1 MQSNEPYIGSVR
13 FFKNIIFLCCILGV
27 LIPTGLALRW
37 RSRAKT
43 AEGLL
48 AQNAVVLTGEEDE
61 AASEAEAASAE
72 TEPEADSSDE
82 QEPLSYQLL
91 YPDFYAPTPLPDIE
105 DAGKTIYL
113 TFDDG
118 PSDRTDEVLKILDE
132 KGVKAT
138 FFVIGREDET
148 SIQRIKKA
156 AAAGHTIGMHSYS
169 HDYEK
174 IYTSVE
180 DFLDDFYK
188 LFVILR
194 DEAGVTPTVFRF
206 PGGSLNNYNQGVY
219 KEIIAEMLRRGF
231 RYYDW
236 NLSAEDA
243 AKKSPS
249 ASTIVEGITSY
260 SAQKKHGVVLMRPP
274 SSASKRPLRQATP
287 SGCTATATTTK
298 RSIPQWRISSMTS
311 ISCSSSSGMRQA

>member
-1 MQSNEPYIGSVR
+1 MESKEPYIGSVR

-27 LIPTGLALRW
+27 LVPTGLALRW
-37 RSRAKT
+37 RGQAKA
-43 AEGLL
+43 AESLL
-48 AQNAVVLTGEEDE
+48 AQGRVTAVEDE
-61 AASEAEAASAE
+61 DAVASEAEAASEE
-72 TEPEADSSDE
+72 TEPEADSLDD
-82 QEPLSYQLL
+82 QEALSYQLL
-91 YPDFYAPTPLPDIE
+91 YPDFYAPTPLPEIE
-105 DAGKTIYL
+105 DKGKTVYL

-118 PSDRTDEVLKILDE
+118 PSDRTDEVLRILDE

-138 FFVIGREDET
+138 FFVIGREDDL

-169 HDYEK
+169 HDYDK

-180 DFLDDFYK
+180 DFLADFYQ
-188 LFVILR
+188 LFTLLR
-194 DEAGVTPTVFRF
+194 DKAGVTPTVFRF

-219 KEIIAEMLRRGF
+219 KEIVAEMLRRGF

-249 ASTIVEGITSY
+249 ARTIVEGITSY
-260 SAQKKHGVVLMRPP
+260 SAEKKHGVVLMHDSTHCKTTVEALPDLIDALREQGFAFAPLDRTVRQV
-274 SSASKRPLRQATP
+274 SFHYRTASNQT
-287 SGCTATATTTK
+287 
-298 RSIPQWRISSMTS
+298 
-311 ISCSSSSGMRQA
+311 

>member
-1 MQSNEPYIGSVR
+1 MESKEPYIGSVR

-37 RSRAKT
+37 RGRAKT

-48 AQNAVVLTGEEDE
+48 AQNTIVLTGEEDTAVSETE
-61 AASEAEAASAE
+61 AASEEA
-72 TEPEADSSDE
+72 EPEADSLDA

-105 DAGKTIYL
+105 DNEKKTVYL

-118 PSDRTDEVLKILDE
+118 PSDNTDEVLKILEE

-180 DFLDDFYK
+180 DFLADFYK

-219 KEIIAEMLRRGF
+219 KEIVAEMLRRGF

-260 SAQKKHGVVLMRPP
+260 SAQKKHGVVLMHD
-274 SSASKRPLRQATP
+274 SAHCKTTVEALPALIDKLREQGFSFAPLDRTVRQV
-287 SGCTATATTTK
+287 SFHY
-298 RSIPQWRISSMTS
+298 RSVSNQS
-311 ISCSSSSGMRQA
+311 

>member
-1 MQSNEPYIGSVR
+1 MESKEPYIGSVR

-37 RSRAKT
+37 RGRAKT

-48 AQNAVVLTGEEDE
+48 AQNTIVLTGEEDT
-61 AASEAEAASAE
+61 AASEAEAASEEA
-72 TEPEADSSDE
+72 EPEADSLDA

-105 DAGKTIYL
+105 DNEEKTIYL

-118 PSDRTDEVLKILDE
+118 PSDNTDQVLKILDE

-180 DFLDDFYK
+180 DFLADFYK

-219 KEIIAEMLRRGF
+219 KEIVAEMLRRGF

-249 ASTIVEGITSY
+249 ASTIVEGITTY
-260 SAQKKHGVVLMRPP
+260 SAQKKHGVVLMHD
-274 SSASKRPLRQATP
+274 SAHCKTTVEALPALIDKLREQGFSFAPLDRTVRQV
-287 SGCTATATTTK
+287 SFHY
-298 RSIPQWRISSMTS
+298 RSVSNQS
-311 ISCSSSSGMRQA
+311 

>member
-1 MQSNEPYIGSVR
+1 
-13 FFKNIIFLCCILGV
+13 
-27 LIPTGLALRW
+27 
-37 RSRAKT
+37 
-43 AEGLL
+43 
-48 AQNAVVLTGEEDE
+48 
-61 AASEAEAASAE
+61 
-72 TEPEADSSDE
+72 
-82 QEPLSYQLL
+82 
-91 YPDFYAPTPLPDIE
+91 
-105 DAGKTIYL
+105 
-113 TFDDG
+113 
-118 PSDRTDEVLKILDE
+118 
-132 KGVKAT
+132 
-138 FFVIGREDET
+138 
-148 SIQRIKKA
+148 
-156 AAAGHTIGMHSYS
+156 MHSYS

-260 SAQKKHGVVLMRPP
+260 SAQKKHGVVLMHDSTHCKTTVEALPALIDTLREQGFDFAPLDRTVRQV
-274 SSASKRPLRQATP
+274 SFHYRSASNQ
-287 SGCTATATTTK
+287 S
-298 RSIPQWRISSMTS
+298 
-311 ISCSSSSGMRQA
+311 

>member
-1 MQSNEPYIGSVR
+1 MR
-13 FFKNIIFLCCILGV
+13 
-27 LIPTGLALRW
+27 
-37 RSRAKT
+37 
-43 AEGLL
+43 
-48 AQNAVVLTGEEDE
+48 
-61 AASEAEAASAE
+61 
-72 TEPEADSSDE
+72 
-82 QEPLSYQLL
+82 
-91 YPDFYAPTPLPDIE
+91 PTPLPDIE

-138 FFVIGREDET
+138 FFVIGREEMRPPSSASKRPLRQAT
-148 SIQRIKKA
+148 S
-156 AAAGHTIGMHSYS
+156 IGMHSYS

-260 SAQKKHGVVLMRPP
+260 SAQKKHGVVLMHDSAHCKTTVEALPALIDTLREQGFDFAPLDRTVRQV
-274 SSASKRPLRQATP
+274 SFHYRSASNQ
-287 SGCTATATTTK
+287 S
-298 RSIPQWRISSMTS
+298 
-311 ISCSSSSGMRQA
+311 

>member
-43 AEGLL
+43 AESLL
-48 AQNAVVLTGEEDE
+48 TQNAVVLTGEEDE

-236 NLSAEDA
+236 N
-243 AKKSPS
+243 
-249 ASTIVEGITSY
+249 VESGDVDGATWTDMYNSIPFDIANCYRSI
-260 SAQKKHGVVLMRPP
+260 VLMHDSNSTPNTVLVLGDVLHVLVSDGYKFDKINNDTRPVQFTGP
-274 SSASKRPLRQATP
+274 FA
-287 SGCTATATTTK
+287 
-298 RSIPQWRISSMTS
+298 
-311 ISCSSSSGMRQA
+311 

>member
-1 MQSNEPYIGSVR
+1 M
-13 FFKNIIFLCCILGV
+13 
-27 LIPTGLALRW
+27 
-37 RSRAKT
+37 
-43 AEGLL
+43 
-48 AQNAVVLTGEEDE
+48 
-61 AASEAEAASAE
+61 
-72 TEPEADSSDE
+72 
-82 QEPLSYQLL
+82 
-91 YPDFYAPTPLPDIE
+91 
-105 DAGKTIYL
+105 
-113 TFDDG
+113 
-118 PSDRTDEVLKILDE
+118 LKILDE

-194 DEAGVTPTVFRF
+194 DEAGVTPTVFRV

-260 SAQKKHGVVLMRPP
+260 SAQKKHGVVLMHDSAHCKTTVEALPALIDTLREQGFDFAPLDRTVRQV
-274 SSASKRPLRQATP
+274 SFHYRSASNQ
-287 SGCTATATTTK
+287 S
-298 RSIPQWRISSMTS
+298 
-311 ISCSSSSGMRQA
+311 

>member
-1 MQSNEPYIGSVR
+1 MESKEPYIGSVR

-37 RSRAKT
+37 RGRAKT

-48 AQNAVVLTGEEDE
+48 AQNTIVLTGEEDT
-61 AASEAEAASAE
+61 AASEAEAASEEA
-72 TEPEADSSDE
+72 EPEADSLDA

-105 DAGKTIYL
+105 DNEEKTVYL

-118 PSDRTDEVLKILDE
+118 PSDNTDEVLKILDE

-180 DFLDDFYK
+180 DFLADFYK

-219 KEIIAEMLRRGF
+219 KEIVAEMLRRGF

-243 AKKSPS
+243 TKKSPS

-260 SAQKKHGVVLMRPP
+260 SAQKKHGVVLMHD
-274 SSASKRPLRQATP
+274 SAHCKTTVEALPALIDKLREQGFSFAPLDRTVRQV
-287 SGCTATATTTK
+287 SFHY
-298 RSIPQWRISSMTS
+298 RSVSNQS
-311 ISCSSSSGMRQA
+311 

>member
-43 AEGLL
+43 AESLL

-188 LFVILR
+188 PQQLQSGRLQGDHRGDASPRLPLLR
-194 DEAGVTPTVFRF
+194 LEPFGRGCGQKVALG
-206 PGGSLNNYNQGVY
+206 QHH
-219 KEIIAEMLRRGF
+219 RRGHHLLF
-231 RYYDW
+231 GPEEAWSR
-236 NLSAEDA
+236 ADA
-243 AKKSPS
+243 
-249 ASTIVEGITSY
+249 
-260 SAQKKHGVVLMRPP
+260 
-274 SSASKRPLRQATP
+274 
-287 SGCTATATTTK
+287 
-298 RSIPQWRISSMTS
+298 
-311 ISCSSSSGMRQA
+311 

>member
-1 MQSNEPYIGSVR
+1 M
-13 FFKNIIFLCCILGV
+13 
-27 LIPTGLALRW
+27 
-37 RSRAKT
+37 
-43 AEGLL
+43 
-48 AQNAVVLTGEEDE
+48 
-61 AASEAEAASAE
+61 
-72 TEPEADSSDE
+72 
-82 QEPLSYQLL
+82 
-91 YPDFYAPTPLPDIE
+91 
-105 DAGKTIYL
+105 
-113 TFDDG
+113 
-118 PSDRTDEVLKILDE
+118 LKILDE

-219 KEIIAEMLRRGF
+219 KEIIAEILR
-231 RYYDW
+231 
-236 NLSAEDA
+236 A
-243 AKKSPS
+243 AS
-249 ASTIVEGITSY
+249 
-260 SAQKKHGVVLMRPP
+260 
-274 SSASKRPLRQATP
+274 
-287 SGCTATATTTK
+287 ATTTGTF
-298 RSIPQWRISSMTS
+298 RQR
-311 ISCSSSSGMRQA
+311 MRPKVALGQHHRGGHHLLFGPEEAWSRADA